1 MKFVKYFFIFAFCC
15 IVLGITAIFG
25 MYKYVESDLPDVST
39 IRDVRLQTPMLV
51 YSADGKLM
59 AQFGEKRRIPLEH
72 GQLPD
77 MMVKAFLA
85 TEDSRFY
92 QHHGIDPIG
101 VARALANY
109 VKSGGKRKEGASTIT
124 QQLARNY
131 FLSSERTLMR
141 KIREAFLA
149 LKIER
154 EFTKNEILE
163 LYVNKIELGHRAYGV
178 GAAAYVYYGKEA
190 SQLTLSEIAT
200 IAGLPKAPSK
210 YNPLS
215 HPKEAQSRRNIV
227 LYRMLDEGYITQEQY
242 KATINEPIVAKY
254 HEPEIDFAAPYL
266 TEMVRQEMLRQFGD
280 DAYNDGYKV
289 YTTVTERLQV
299 GATDALRNNIL
310 GYDERHGYRGA
321 ADVLWEP
328 TEPAWTRDEITKKL
342 KEYSIHGPLRAAV
355 VIGTVGDK
363 ATAVLADGS
372 DAEITF
378 EQAKWGHP
386 KFVGRTKRLASK
398 STNID
403 EIVKVGQLIWV
414 RPVEAGWRLAQIPLV
429 NSALV
434 SINPGDGAV
443 LALVGGFDFNLSKF
457 NRVTQSIRQ
466 AGSSI
471 KPFIYAAAFDKGMS
485 MATILTDL
493 PITRWNVNNGG
504 NWRPKNSPNIYE
516 GPLRL
521 RVGLGK
527 SKNVMMVRTMRAIG
541 VEYAADYL
549 ERFGFVSRRIERAES
564 LALGAATVT
573 PLQLARGYSVFA
585 NGGYLVDPYFISKI
599 ENGEGEVIFEAKPK
613 IACTDD
619 CDIPVIYGETEK
631 SKLLLGQNIEDA
643 TVNSSENMTDV
654 TDEGDD
660 DEEEPQTV
668 DDMDLVPAPQLE
680 VVVPEEMALPKLNP
694 HGAQDVDT
702 QSAEENKYAP
712 HVISKQISFLIGDG
726 LKTNISGEAG
736 GNWLPTG
743 WRARSLKRNDVGGKT
758 GTTNRTKDAWFAG
771 YGPGV
776 VTTVWVGFDDHR
788 KGLGSGEAGANT
800 AQPAWID
807 FMRIALDGV
816 PVEKVK
822 VPEGI
827 TRVSIDMKTGSLSKG
842 GAGSKAE
849 YFIKGTEPT
858 TKAIQEV
865 GTTLIDRDTGQIQEL
880 F

>member
-1 MKFVKYFFIFAFCC
+1 VKFVKYFFIFAFSC
-15 IVLGITAIFG
+15 IFLGAVAIFG
-25 MYKYVESDLPDVST
+25 MYKYVEADLPDVST

-59 AQFGEKRRIPLEH
+59 AQFGEKRRIPIEH
-72 GQLPD
+72 GQLPQ
-77 MMVKAFLA
+77 KLIQAFIA
-85 TEDSRFY
+85 TEDSRFEH
-92 QHHGIDPIG
+92 HHGIDPVGI
-101 VARALANY
+101 ARALVTY
-109 VKSGGKRKEGASTIT
+109 VKSGGSRKEGASTIT

-154 EFTKNEILE
+154 EFSKQEILE

-178 GAAAYVYYGKEA
+178 GAAAYVYFGKEVG
-190 SQLTLSEIAT
+190 QLNLSEMAI

-215 HPKEAQSRRNIV
+215 RPKEAKIRRDTV
-227 LYRMLDEGYITQEQY
+227 LYRMLSEGYITQAEY
-242 KATINEPIVAKY
+242 DATIKEPIVAKY

-266 TEMVRQEMLRQFGD
+266 SEMVRQEMLRQFGE
-280 DAYNDGYKV
+280 DAYHDGYKV
-289 YTTVTERLQV
+289 YTTVTEKLQV
-299 GATDALRNNIL
+299 GATEALRKNIL
-310 GYDERHGYRGA
+310 GYDERHGYRGPA
-321 ADVLWEP
+321 EVLWQPGE
-328 TEPAWTRDEITKKL
+328 TAWTPEQITQKL
-342 KEYSIHGPLRAAV
+342 KEFTIHGPLRAAV
-355 VIGTVGDK
+355 VVETVGDK
-363 ATAVLADGS
+363 ATAMLADGS
-372 DAEITF
+372 TIDIMF

-386 KFVGRTKRLASK
+386 KFVTRTRKLAAKTS
-398 STNID
+398 NID
-403 EIVKVGQLIWV
+403 EIMKVGQLIWA
-414 RPVEAGWRLAQIPLV
+414 RPVESGWRLAQLPQV

-434 SINPGDGAV
+434 SINSNDGAIM
-443 LALVGGFDFNLSKF
+443 ALVGGFDFNLSKF

-485 MATILTDL
+485 MATILNDL

-541 VEYAADYL
+541 VDYAADYL
-549 ERFGFVSRRIERAES
+549 ERFGFVSRSIERAES

-573 PLQLARGYSVFA
+573 PLQLARGYAVFA
-585 NGGYLVDPYFISKI
+585 NGGYLVDPYFISRI
-599 ENGEGEVIFEAKPK
+599 ENGKGEVIFEAKPK

-619 CDIPVIYGETEK
+619 CDIPVVFGETEK
-631 SKLLLGQNIEDA
+631 SKLLLGQNIEDI
-643 TVNSSENMTDV
+643 TSQTTEGMVDV
-654 TDEGDD
+654 PDD
-660 DEEEPQTV
+660 DEEEEPQTV
-668 DDMDLVPAPQLE
+668 DDTDTVPQPQIE
-680 VVVPEEMALPKLNP
+680 VAVPDEMALPKIDPNQKVS
-694 HGAQDVDT
+694 GSDDAANAEQD
-702 QSAEENKYAP
+702 KYAP
-712 HVISKQISFLIGDG
+712 HVISKQVAFLIGDG
-726 LKTNISGEAG
+726 LKTNIAGEAG

-743 WRARSLKRNDVGGKT
+743 WRARSLKRNDIGGKT

-788 KGLGSGEAGANT
+788 KGLGYGEAGANT

-807 FMRIALDGV
+807 YMRIALEGV
-816 PVEKVK
+816 PVEKAK

-827 TRVSIDMKTGSLSKG
+827 TRVSIDMKTGQLSKG

-858 TKAIQEV
+858 SRAIQEV
-865 GTTLIDRDTGQIQEL
+865 GTTLVDQSTGQTQEL